1 MMQGTRI
8 LNVANLGL
16 VEYQAALAL
25 QTAMVA
31 ARQADAISDTL
42 LLLEHP
48 HVFTL
53 GRGADERF
61 VLAHRPNDVPIYRV
75 SRGGEVTYHG
85 PGQLIGYP
93 ILKLEGRDRDVHR
106 YLRALEEA
114 MIRALS
120 DFNVAATRRE
130 GLTGIW
136 VGAKKIGPSKIGPNK
151 IGSIGVGI
159 KRWTTC
165 HGFALNVCPDLS
177 YFRGIVPCGIAGC
190 QMTSIE
196 MLRAEKTNVDKF
208 ASTMRSRFAEVFGY
222 EESVTVDPAML
233 WQLIESDA
241 IEEHRN
247 A

>member
-1 MMQGTRI
+1 MSERTRI
-8 LNVANLGL
+8 LSVANLAL

-61 VLAHRPNDVPIYRV
+61 LLAQRPDEVPIYRV

-85 PGQLIGYP
+85 PGQLVGYP
-93 ILKLEGRDRDVHR
+93 IIKLEGRDRDVHR
-106 YLRALEEA
+106 YLRNLEEA
-114 MIRALS
+114 MLRALA
-120 DFNVAATRRE
+120 DYAIDATRRE
-130 GLTGIW
+130 RLTGIW
-136 VGAKKIGPSKIGPNK
+136 VRARK

-177 YFRGIVPCGIAGC
+177 YFRGIVPCGIDG
-190 QMTSIE
+190 
-196 MLRAEKTNVDKF
+196 
-208 ASTMRSRFAEVFGY
+208 
-222 EESVTVDPAML
+222 
-233 WQLIESDA
+233 
-241 IEEHRN
+241 
-247 A
+247 

>member
-1 MMQGTRI
+1 MSMART
-8 LNVANLGL
+8 LNIAHLGL

-25 QTAMVA
+25 QYAMVV
-31 ARQADAISDTL
+31 ARQNDAIPDTL

-61 VLAHRPNDVPIYRV
+61 ILANRPGEVPIHRV

-85 PGQLIGYP
+85 PGQLVGYP

-106 YLRALEEA
+106 YLRNLEEA
-114 MIRALS
+114 MIHALA
-120 DFNVAATRRE
+120 DCGIAATRRE
-130 GLTGIW
+130 GLTGVW
-136 VGAKKIGPSKIGPNK
+136 VGARK

-177 YFRGIVPCGIAGC
+177 YFRSIVPCGIDGC
-190 QMTSIE
+190 EITSIE
-196 MLRAEKTNVDKF
+196 ALVEHAITINEF
-208 ASTMRSRFAEVFGY
+208 AATARSRFAEVFGY
-222 EESVTVDPAML
+222 AQTAIADPAML
-233 WQLIESDA
+233 WQLTETH
-241 IEEHRN
+241 EEEAHRDV
-247 A
+247 

>member
-1 MMQGTRI
+1 MASYGRI

-25 QTAMVA
+25 QAAMVA
-31 ARQADAISDTL
+31 ARQNDAIPDTL

-53 GRGADERF
+53 GRGADDRF
-61 VLAHRPNDVPIYRV
+61 VLARRPQEVPIYRV

-85 PGQLIGYP
+85 PGQIIGYP
-93 ILKLEGRDRDVHR
+93 ILKLGGRDRDVHR
-106 YLRALEEA
+106 YLRSIEEA
-114 MIRALS
+114 LIRALA
-120 DFNVAATRRE
+120 DCQIEATRRE

-136 VGAKKIGPSKIGPNK
+136 VSAKK

-177 YFRGIVPCGIAGC
+177 YFRGIVPCGITGC
-190 QMTSIE
+190 EMTSLKA
-196 MLRAEKTNVDKF
+196 LREKEIGVDEF
-208 ASTMRSRFAEVFGY
+208 AAMIRSRFAEVFGY
-222 EESVTVDPAML
+222 AKTATTDPAAL
-233 WQLIESDA
+233 WQLIEVDSA
-241 IEEHRN
+241 EEHRD

>member
-1 MMQGTRI
+1 MPSNSRI
-8 LNVANLGL
+8 LSVADLGL

-25 QTAMVA
+25 QSATVS
-31 ARQADAISDTL
+31 ARQNDAIPDTVI
-42 LLLEHP
+42 LLEHP

-61 VLAHRPNDVPIYRV
+61 VLAQRPQDVPIYRV

-85 PGQLIGYP
+85 PGQLVGYP

-106 YLRALEEA
+106 YLRNLEEA
-114 MIRALS
+114 LIRALADS
-120 DFNVAATRRE
+120 GIEAGRRE

-136 VGAKKIGPSKIGPNK
+136 VGPRK

-190 QMTSIE
+190 EMTSIE
-196 MLRAEKTNVDKF
+196 VLSDTAIGVNEFSLMVR
-208 ASTMRSRFAEVFGY
+208 RRFAEVFGY
-222 EESVTVDPAML
+222 SQIVSADPASL
-233 WQLIESDA
+233 WQRIESHP
-241 IEEHRN
+241 IEEHRD

>member
-1 MMQGTRI
+1 MTHDTRI
-8 LNVANLGL
+8 LSVANLGTI
-16 VEYQAALAL
+16 EYQAALAL
-25 QTAMVA
+25 QSAMVA
-31 ARQADAISDTL
+31 ARQAGEIGDTL

-61 VLAHRPNDVPIYRV
+61 LLSQRSSDVPVYRV
-75 SRGGEVTYHG
+75 SRGGQVTYHG

-93 ILKLEGRDRDVHR
+93 ILQLEGRDRDVHR
-106 YLRALEEA
+106 YLRSIEEA
-114 MIRALS
+114 MIRALA
-120 DFNVAATRRE
+120 DCEIEATRRE

-136 VGAKKIGPSKIGPNK
+136 VAANPSGAKK

-177 YFRGIVPCGIAGC
+177 HFSGIVPCGIDGC
-190 QMTSIE
+190 EMTSIE
-196 MLRAEKTNVDKF
+196 VLSEKEIGVDEF
-208 ASTMRSRFAEVFGY
+208 AATLRSRFAEVFGY
-222 EESVTVDPAML
+222 PETSTVDPARL
-233 WQLIESDA
+233 WKLVASKPMA
-241 IEEHRN
+241 VEEQHRN

>member
-1 MMQGTRI
+1 MTQDTHMLG
-8 LNVANLGL
+8 VANLGI

-31 ARQADAISDTL
+31 ARQADEFGDTL

-61 VLAHRPNDVPIYRV
+61 LLSQRPAEVPIYRV
-75 SRGGEVTYHG
+75 SRGGQVTYHG

-106 YLRALEEA
+106 YLRSIEDA
-114 MIRALS
+114 MIRALA
-120 DFNVAATRRE
+120 DFDIAATRHE

-136 VGAKKIGPSKIGPNK
+136 VDRKK

-177 YFRGIVPCGIAGC
+177 YFSGIVPCGIDGC
-190 QMTSIE
+190 EMTSIE
-196 MLRAEKTNVDKF
+196 VLSQEEIGVEEF
-208 ASTMRSRFAEVFGY
+208 AAKMRSRFAEVFGY
-222 EESVTVDPAML
+222 AESVTVDPVTL
-233 WQLIESDA
+233 WQLIESASVEENRDA
-241 IEEHRN
+241 
-247 A
+247 

>member
-1 MMQGTRI
+1 MTQGTRI
-8 LNVANLGL
+8 LSVANLGL

-25 QTAMVA
+25 QAAMVA
-31 ARQADAISDTL
+31 ARQNDAIPDTL

-61 VLAHRPNDVPIYRV
+61 LLAQRPSDVPIYRV

-106 YLRALEEA
+106 YLRGIEEA
-114 MIRALS
+114 LIRALA
-120 DFNVAATRRE
+120 DCDIEATRRE

-136 VGAKKIGPSKIGPNK
+136 VGARK

-165 HGFALNVCPDLS
+165 HGFALNVCLDLS
-177 YFRGIVPCGIAGC
+177 YFRGIVPCGIDGC
-190 QMTSIE
+190 EMTSVE
-196 MLRAEKTNVDKF
+196 VLSDRVVAVDDL
-208 ASTMRSRFAEVFGY
+208 STIVRSRFGEVFGY
-222 EESVTVDPAML
+222 SKTASADPAAL
-233 WQLIESDA
+233 WQLIDLDSV
-241 IEEHRN
+241 EEHRD

>member
-1 MMQGTRI
+1 MMRSTRI
-8 LNVANLGL
+8 LSVANLGT
-16 VEYQAALAL
+16 VEYQAALTL
-25 QTAMVA
+25 QTTLVA
-31 ARQADAISDTL
+31 ARHNDQISDTL

-61 VLAHRPNDVPIYRV
+61 LLSRRQSDVPVYRV

-106 YLRALEEA
+106 YLRNLEEA
-114 MIRALS
+114 MIRALA
-120 DFNVAATRRE
+120 DCRIEATRRE
-130 GLTGIW
+130 GLTGVWI
-136 VGAKKIGPSKIGPNK
+136 GAKK

-165 HGFALNVCPDLS
+165 HGFALNVCPDLN
-177 YFRGIVPCGIAGC
+177 YFAGIVPCGIDGC
-190 QMTSIE
+190 EMTSIE
-196 MLRAEKTNVDKF
+196 AHGEREIGVDEF
-208 ASTMRSRFAEVFGY
+208 TVTMQSRFAEVFGF
-222 EESVTVDPAML
+222 EKSVNIDPSTL
-233 WQLIESDA
+233 WQLVAPKTTEL
-241 IEEHRN
+241 EEQPRN

>member
-1 MMQGTRI
+1 MTRSTRI
-8 LNVANLGL
+8 LSVANLGT
-16 VEYQAALAL
+16 VEYEAALAL
-25 QTAMVA
+25 QTTLVT
-31 ARQADAISDTL
+31 ARHHDEIGDTL

-61 VLAHRPNDVPIYRV
+61 LLSRRQSNVPIYRV

-93 ILKLEGRDRDVHR
+93 ILKLEGSDRDVHR
-106 YLRALEEA
+106 YLRNLEEA
-114 MIRALS
+114 MIRALA
-120 DFNVAATRRE
+120 DCRIDAARRA
-130 GLTGIW
+130 GLTGVW
-136 VGAKKIGPSKIGPNK
+136 VGAKK

-177 YFRGIVPCGIAGC
+177 YFSGIVPCGIDGC
-190 QMTSIE
+190 EMTSIE
-196 MLRAEKTNVDKF
+196 ASGARGIGVDEF
-208 ASTMRSRFAEVFGY
+208 AMIARSRFAEVFGF
-222 EESVTVDPAML
+222 EESATIDPSTL
-233 WQLIESDA
+233 WPLTASKPTGLDEQP
-241 IEEHRN
+241 RN

>member
-1 MMQGTRI
+1 MDHART
-8 LNVANLGL
+8 LDVAKLGL

-25 QTAMVA
+25 QYAMVA
-31 ARQADAISDTL
+31 ARQNDAIADTL

-53 GRGADERF
+53 GRGAHERF
-61 VLAHRPNDVPIYRV
+61 VLANRPSDVPIHRV

-85 PGQLIGYP
+85 PGQLVGYP
-93 ILKLEGRDRDVHR
+93 ILKLEGRDRDVYR
-106 YLRALEEA
+106 YLRNLEEA
-114 MIRALS
+114 MIRALG
-120 DFNVAATRRE
+120 DHDIIGTRRE

-136 VGAKKIGPSKIGPNK
+136 VGAHK

-190 QMTSIE
+190 EMTSIE
-196 MLRAEKTNVDKF
+196 VLTHREVSIEEFAARAT
-208 ASTMRSRFAEVFGY
+208 SRFAEVFGY
-222 EESVTVDPAML
+222 ARMVIADSATL
-233 WQLIESDA
+233 WRLIETHP
-241 IEEHRN
+241 EEHRD

>member
-1 MMQGTRI
+1 MTEGMRI
-8 LNVANLGL
+8 LSVANLGT

-31 ARQADAISDTL
+31 ARQAGEIGDTI

-61 VLAHRPNDVPIYRV
+61 LLSQRSGDVPVYRV
-75 SRGGEVTYHG
+75 SRGGQVTYHG

-106 YLRALEEA
+106 YLRSIEEA
-114 MIRALS
+114 MIRALA
-120 DFNVAATRRE
+120 DCEIAATRRE

-136 VGAKKIGPSKIGPNK
+136 VGARK

-177 YFRGIVPCGIAGC
+177 YFSGIVPCGIDGC
-190 QMTSIE
+190 EMTSIE
-196 MLRAEKTNVDKF
+196 VLSKEEIGVDEF
-208 ASTMRSRFAEVFGY
+208 ATTMRSRFAEVFGY
-222 EESVTVDPAML
+222 QETSTGEAAALWKLVASNATAVEE
-233 WQLIESDA
+233 QHRDA
-241 IEEHRN
+241 
-247 A
+247 

>member
-1 MMQGTRI
+1 MMQGNRI
-8 LNVANLGL
+8 LNVVNLGI

-25 QTAMVA
+25 QAAMVA
-31 ARQADAISDTL
+31 ARQVNEIGDTL
-42 LLLEHP
+42 LLLVHP

-61 VLAHRPNDVPIYRV
+61 LLSQRSSDVPVYRV

-93 ILKLEGRDRDVHR
+93 ILKLEGGDRDVHR
-106 YLRALEEA
+106 YLRSIEEA
-114 MIRALS
+114 MIRALA
-120 DFNVAATRRE
+120 DHEIEATRRD

-136 VGAKKIGPSKIGPNK
+136 VGTRK

-177 YFRGIVPCGIAGC
+177 YFSGIIPCGIDGC
-190 QMTSIE
+190 EMTSID
-196 MLRAEKTNVDKF
+196 MLTNREIGVDEF
-208 ASTMRSRFAEVFGY
+208 ATTMRSRLAEVLGY
-222 EESVTVDPAML
+222 RESVTVDPATL
-233 WQLIESDA
+233 WKLVASDSTEL
-241 IEEHRN
+241 EEQPRN

>member
-1 MMQGTRI
+1 MTLGTRI
-8 LNVANLGL
+8 LSVANLGL

-25 QTAMVA
+25 QAAMVA
-31 ARQADAISDTL
+31 ARQNDAIPDTL

-61 VLAHRPNDVPIYRV
+61 LLAQRPSDVPIYRV

-85 PGQLIGYP
+85 PGQLIGYA

-106 YLRALEEA
+106 YLRGIEEA
-114 MIRALS
+114 LIRALA
-120 DFNVAATRRE
+120 DCDIEATRRD

-136 VGAKKIGPSKIGPNK
+136 VGAKK

-190 QMTSIE
+190 EMTSIE
-196 MLRAEKTNVDKF
+196 ALSSNAIDVEDF
-208 ASTMRSRFAEVFGY
+208 AATIRSRFAEVFGY
-222 EESVTVDPAML
+222 SEIASADPALL
-233 WQLIESDA
+233 WQLIESNGV
-241 IEEHRN
+241 EEHRN

>member
-1 MMQGTRI
+1 MTQGIRI

-25 QTAMVA
+25 QYAMLV
-31 ARQADAISDTL
+31 ARQNDAIPDTL

-61 VLAHRPNDVPIYRV
+61 IRATRPGEVPIYRV

-85 PGQLIGYP
+85 PGQLVGYP

-106 YLRALEEA
+106 YLRKLEEA
-114 MIRALS
+114 MIRALADCS
-120 DFNVAATRRE
+120 IVATRRE

-136 VGAKKIGPSKIGPNK
+136 VGPRK

-165 HGFALNVCPDLS
+165 HGFALNVSPDLS
-177 YFRGIVPCGIAGC
+177 YFRDIVPCGIDGC
-190 QMTSIE
+190 EMTSIE
-196 MLRAEKTNVDKF
+196 LLADGEVSVEEF
-208 ASTMRSRFAEVFGY
+208 AVTATSRFIDVFGY
-222 EESVTVDPAML
+222 AQTAIADPAAL
-233 WQLIESDA
+233 WQLIETHPA
-241 IEEHRN
+241 EEHRD

>member
-1 MMQGTRI
+1 MTQQPRI
-8 LNVANLGL
+8 LSVANLGT

-31 ARQADAISDTL
+31 ARQADEIGDTL

-61 VLAHRPNDVPIYRV
+61 LLSPRASDVPVYRV

-93 ILKLEGRDRDVHR
+93 ILKLEGRDRDVHQ
-106 YLRALEEA
+106 YLRRIEDA
-114 MIRALS
+114 MIRALA
-120 DFNVAATRRE
+120 DCGINATRRD

-136 VGAKKIGPSKIGPNK
+136 VDSRK

-177 YFRGIVPCGIAGC
+177 YFSGIVPCGIDGC
-190 QMTSIE
+190 EMTSIE
-196 MLRAEKTNVDKF
+196 TLSDKRIGVDDF
-208 ASTMRSRFAEVFGY
+208 APAVRSRFAEAFGY
-222 EESVTVDPAML
+222 EDSVTVDPATL
-233 WQLIESDA
+233 WKLPGSNSTTL
-241 IEEHRN
+241 EEQHRDV
-247 A
+247 

>member
-1 MMQGTRI
+1 MRQHTRT
-8 LNVANLGL
+8 LSVANLGT

-25 QTAMVA
+25 QAAMVA
-31 ARQADAISDTL
+31 ARQADKIGDTL
-42 LLLEHP
+42 LLLEHS

-61 VLAHRPNDVPIYRV
+61 LLSQRASDVPVYRV
-75 SRGGEVTYHG
+75 SRGGQVTYHG

-93 ILKLEGRDRDVHR
+93 ILKLKERDHDVHR
-106 YLRALEEA
+106 YLRSIEEA
-114 MIRALS
+114 MIRALA
-120 DFNVAATRRE
+120 DCKIEGIRRE

-136 VGAKKIGPSKIGPNK
+136 VGTRK

-177 YFRGIVPCGIAGC
+177 YFSGIVPCGIVGSE
-190 QMTSIE
+190 MTSIE
-196 MLRAEKTNVDKF
+196 VLSEKEIGIDEF
-208 ASTMRSRFAEVFGY
+208 AASMRSRFAEVFGY
-222 EESVTVDPAML
+222 QGSVTVDPSTL
-233 WQLIESDA
+233 WKLVPSNA
-241 IEEHRN
+241 TVLEEQHRN

>member
-1 MMQGTRI
+1 MQSART

-25 QTAMVA
+25 QHAMVA
-31 ARQADAISDTL
+31 ARQDDAIPDTL

-61 VLAHRPNDVPIYRV
+61 VLANRPGDVPIYRV

-85 PGQLIGYP
+85 PGQLVGYP
-93 ILKLEGRDRDVHR
+93 ILKLEGPGRDVHL
-106 YLRALEEA
+106 YLRTIEEA
-114 MIRALS
+114 MIRALA
-120 DFNVAATRRE
+120 DCQIDATRRE

-136 VGAKKIGPSKIGPNK
+136 VGVRKL
-151 IGSIGVGI
+151 GSIGVGI
-159 KRWTTC
+159 RRWTTC

-177 YFRGIVPCGIAGC
+177 FFRGIVPCGIDGC
-190 QMTSIE
+190 EMTSIE
-196 MLRAEKTNVDKF
+196 ALADREIGVEEF
-208 ASTMRSRFAEVFGY
+208 ATMATLRFAEVFGY
-222 EESVTVDPAML
+222 AQTASADPAAL
-233 WQLIESDA
+233 WQLIETHPA
-241 IEEHRN
+241 EEHRD

>member
-1 MMQGTRI
+1 
-8 LNVANLGL
+8 
-16 VEYQAALAL
+16 
-25 QTAMVA
+25 
-31 ARQADAISDTL
+31 
-42 LLLEHP
+42 
-48 HVFTL
+48 VFTL

-61 VLAHRPNDVPIYRV
+61 LLAQRPGEVPVYRV

-106 YLRALEEA
+106 YLRKLEEA
-114 MIRALS
+114 MIRALA
-120 DFNVAATRRE
+120 DQNIEANRRQ

-136 VGAKKIGPSKIGPNK
+136 VGARK

-177 YFRGIVPCGIAGC
+177 YFSGIVPCGIDGC
-190 QMTSIE
+190 EMTSIKVLSE
-196 MLRAEKTNVDKF
+196 KDLSVGEFATAMRA
-208 ASTMRSRFAEVFGY
+208 RFAEIFGY
-222 EESVTVDPAML
+222 RETLTIDASTLWKLVESNTAAL
-233 WQLIESDA
+233 
-241 IEEHRN
+241 EEHHHN

>member
-1 MMQGTRI
+1 MMDGARI
-8 LNVANLGL
+8 LNVANLGMT
-16 VEYQAALAL
+16 EYQAALAL
-25 QTAMVA
+25 QAAMVA
-31 ARQADAISDTL
+31 ARQSDAISDTL

-61 VLAHRPNDVPIYRV
+61 ILARRPGEVPVYRV

-106 YLRALEEA
+106 YLRNLEEA
-114 MIRALS
+114 MLRAL
-120 DFNVAATRRE
+120 DDCNIIATRRE

-136 VGAKKIGPSKIGPNK
+136 VDAKK

-177 YFRGIVPCGIAGC
+177 YFRGIVPCGIDGC
-190 QMTSIE
+190 EMTSIE
-196 MLRAEKTNVDKF
+196 ALGEREIGVGEF
-208 ASTMRSRFAEVFGY
+208 ATAIRSRFTEVFGY
-222 EESVTVDPAML
+222 AENLTVDPATL
-233 WQLIESDA
+233 WQLVEWNA
-241 IEEHRN
+241 AEEHRD

>member
-1 MMQGTRI
+1 MTQQTRI
-8 LNVANLGL
+8 LSVANLGI
-16 VEYQAALAL
+16 VEYAAALAL

-31 ARQADAISDTL
+31 ARQANEIGDTL

-61 VLAHRPNDVPIYRV
+61 MLPQRPGNVPVYRV
-75 SRGGEVTYHG
+75 SRGGQVTYHG

-93 ILKLEGRDRDVHR
+93 ILKLEGRERDVHR
-106 YLRALEEA
+106 YLRNIEEG
-114 MIRALS
+114 MIRALAEC
-120 DFNVAATRRE
+120 DIAATRRE

-136 VGAKKIGPSKIGPNK
+136 AGTKK

-177 YFRGIVPCGIAGC
+177 YFSGIVPCGIAGC
-190 QMTSIE
+190 EMTSIE
-196 MLRAEKTNVDKF
+196 ALTAKEIGVDEFATMMRA
-208 ASTMRSRFAEVFGY
+208 RFAEVFGY
-222 EESVTVDPAML
+222 QESVTVEPARL
-233 WQLIESDA
+233 WQLVASNPA
-241 IEEHRN
+241 TLEEHRN